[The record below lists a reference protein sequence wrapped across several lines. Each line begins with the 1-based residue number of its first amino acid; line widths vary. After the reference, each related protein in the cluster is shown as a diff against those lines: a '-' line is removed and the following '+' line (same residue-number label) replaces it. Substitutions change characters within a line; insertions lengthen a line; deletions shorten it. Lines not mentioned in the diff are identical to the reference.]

1 VPLILEAQRG
11 AEFHVAEIATYHP
24 KTRAEWRAWLEK
36 NHATSPGV
44 WLVYYKK
51 ESGWARVS
59 YDDAVEEALCF
70 GWIDNVARALDAER
84 SMLRFSPRK
93 PKSAWSKLNK
103 GRVGRL
109 IRVGLMTPAGLAKIN
124 AAKRDGSWSALDVV
138 ERLVVPPDLKTAL
151 AADPDAARNFDRFPP
166 SSKKIILGW
175 IASAKRPETRAK
187 RVAETARQAAKN
199 LKANHYRQ

>member
-1 VPLILEAQRG
+1 VTPAS
-11 AEFHVAEIATYHP
+11 AELPSYHP

-44 WLVYYKK
+44 WFVYYTKA
-51 ESGWARVS
+51 SGKAPVS

-70 GWIDNVARALDAER
+70 GWIDNAGRALDAER
-84 SMLRFSPRK
+84 TMLRFSPRK
-93 PKSAWSKLNK
+93 PKSGWSKLNK

-109 IRVGLMTPAGLAKIN
+109 IRVGLMMPAGMAKIE
-124 AAKRDGSWSALDVV
+124 AAKRDGSWHALDAT
-138 ERLVVPPDLKTAL
+138 ERLVMPPDLKTAL
-151 AADPDAARNFDRFPP
+151 AANAEAARNFDRFPP

-175 IASAKRPETRAK
+175 IANAKRPETRTK
-187 RVAETARQAAKN
+187 RVAETVRQAAKN

>member
-1 VPLILEAQRG
+1 VP
-11 AEFHVAEIATYHP
+11 EIPTYHP
-24 KTRAEWRAWLEK
+24 KTRAEWRAWLAK
-36 NHATSPGV
+36 HHTSSPGV
-44 WLVYYKK
+44 WFVYYKS
-51 ESGWARVS
+51 ESGKARVS

-93 PKSAWSKLNK
+93 PKSGWSKLNK

-109 IRVGLMTPAGLAKIN
+109 IRVGLMTPAGLAKIE
-124 AAKRDGSWSALDVV
+124 AAKRDGSWSALDPV
-138 ERLVVPPDLKTAL
+138 ERRVVPPDLKAAL
-151 AADPDAARNFDRFPP
+151 AANANAARNFDGFPP

-187 RVAETARQAAKN
+187 RVAETVRQAAKN